1 MRRGLVGTVY
11 SESMFNLSTG
21 VVIADHMTNSFKD
34 MYITVCS
41 GACVDGE
48 TGIITNKRGSAK
60 ILTSIAG
67 GSPLTLEMKITGVM
81 VGDGYIINNAH
92 KVKLAKNT
100 DGDSIASSQDA
111 TFYTYQH
118 GMHIM
123 FRGTSRCSGRA
134 ARILAYT
141 PSTRCATIGSN
152 LEVGDYR
159 TATAVATADSH
170 PSNGMCT
177 GANCDGPDVGG
188 IRGMYMYVFQCF
200 VCMCVFV
207 GGRESVC
214 RCGTYRASN
223 SKLPQLAAVWGYNN
237 RASMFVCLC
246 LCVCRR
252 GQRAHIE
259 HQTQNCHSWLRC
271 WGSNHREG
279 R

>member
-1 MRRGLVGTVY
+1 MRRGLVGAVY

-21 VVIADHMTNSFKD
+21 VVIADHVTNSFKD

-60 ILTSIAG
+60 ILTSSAG
-67 GSPLTLEMKITGVM
+67 GSPLTLEIKITGVM

-92 KVKLAKNT
+92 KVKLAKTT

-123 FRGTSRCSGRA
+123 FRSTSRCSGRA
-134 ARILAYT
+134 ARILSYT

-159 TATAVATADSH
+159 TATAVAAANSH

-188 IRGMYMYVFQCF
+188 IRGMYMYAFQCF
-200 VCMCVFV
+200 VCV
-207 GGRESVC
+207 RE
-214 RCGTYRASN
+214 
-223 SKLPQLAAVWGYNN
+223 
-237 RASMFVCLC
+237 
-246 LCVCRR
+246 
-252 GQRAHIE
+252 
-259 HQTQNCHSWLRC
+259 
-271 WGSNHREG
+271 RE
-279 R
+279 RERERV